1 MEAIILI
8 VPAAF
13 ILGSLLLTAYG
24 IKKMRDERKT
34 SGPTKAKTT
43 KDRLVI
49 NCEKCQKKLRVP
61 KGGGKLKVTCPSCK
75 HSFAHQA

>member
-13 ILGSLLLTAYG
+13 ILGSILLTAYG
-24 IKKMRDERKT
+24 IKKMRVEGKT
-34 SGPTKAKTT
+34 SGPTSAK
-43 KDRLVI
+43 KRLVI
-49 NCEKCQKKLRVP
+49 SCEKCQKKLRVP